1 MKKIKLSR
9 KEKKNLIRILVAL
22 SMFFVILIVDK
33 TIGLAT
39 SVGGKY
45 GWLLPFFLYFAVYM
59 VIGYDV
65 LYKAGRGVFHGQ
77 VLDENLL
84 MCVASL
90 GAGALGVCIRMI
102 TLSVARCR
110 RHSRND
116 GRSDGTARSP
126 LPIVRRNVGREGRR
140 RRLREIPVR
149 GRLPVRSS
157 FSSSRNRAG

>member
-90 GAGALGVCIRMI
+90 GCVCAWHLYERDGESAGRF
-102 TLSVARCR
+102 R
-110 RHSRND
+110 
-116 GRSDGTARSP
+116 
-126 LPIVRRNVGREGRR
+126 
-140 RRLREIPVR
+140 
-149 GRLPVRSS
+149 
-157 FSSSRNRAG
+157 

>member
-90 GAGALGVCIRMI
+90 GAFALGIYTSVTGRAQEGFDEGCAVLLFYQSANSSKAMQPENPESRFLHLWIFVPI
-102 TLSVARCR
+102 TQM
-110 RHSRND
+110 
-116 GRSDGTARSP
+116 
-126 LPIVRRNVGREGRR
+126 
-140 RRLREIPVR
+140 
-149 GRLPVRSS
+149 
-157 FSSSRNRAG
+157 